1 MYKSE
6 ESKVQTVEKIHAL
19 YRELAGL
26 KEKMFITGS
35 KFDKLAKVK
44 GMCNDQLKK
53 HDLGVLYQ
61 SCINMESKTMSF
73 IDFASA
79 MVKLYLK

>member
-1 MYKSE
+1 MRHGPEFIDHTTELGSLERVYKSE

-44 GMCNDQLKK
+44 GMCND
-53 HDLGVLYQ
+53 
-61 SCINMESKTMSF
+61 
-73 IDFASA
+73 
-79 MVKLYLK
+79 